1 MMGGNVMS
9 DNGKYGNPLIK
20 VTNRKISRN
29 RLKRAQG
36 NNKIQ
41 KAWRKAQIKLYGF
54 KGYIALRVLKTPQPQ
69 RREVLFQVKNGG

>member
-1 MMGGNVMS
+1 MANKKVKS
-9 DNGKYGNPLIK
+9 VIP

-29 RLKRAQG
+29 RLKRTHG

-69 RREVLFQVKNGG
+69 RREVLFQVRNGG